1 MSATTEDLEGDWQL
15 VSEKGYDPVKVTV
28 KNIMG
33 SDWMVACMI
42 PRGNMMVSMLKR
54 VEGGSFS
61 LVKLNCSN
69 KETPPEN
76 KELEAEFKSFLEQGI
91 TNLVRDGKNLT
102 IEAGGQ
108 QKQLVEDDVM
118 QKHNEAQKA
127 KLASAKGSGRFG

>member
-1 MSATTEDLEGDWQL
+1 MAATIKALEGDWQY

-42 PRGNMMVSMLKR
+42 PKGNSMVSMLKR
-54 VEGGSFS
+54 DEGGKFS
-61 LVKLNCSN
+61 LVKLNCTN
-69 KETPPEN
+69 RECPKEN
-76 KELEAEFKSFLEQGI
+76 KELEAEFKIFLEQGI
-91 TNLVRDGKNLT
+91 SNLLRDGKNLI
-102 IEAGGQ
+102 IEAGGK

>member
-15 VSEKGYDPVKVTV
+15 VSDKGYDPVKVTL

-42 PRGNMMVSMLKR
+42 PKGNMMVSMLKR
-54 VEGGSFS
+54 VEGGKFG

-69 KETPPEN
+69 KDTPPEN
-76 KELEAEFKSFLEQGI
+76 KELEEELKSFLEKGI
-91 TNLVRDGKNLT
+91 THLIRDGKNLT

-108 QKQLVEDDVM
+108 QKQLVEDDIRK
-118 QKHNEAQKA
+118 QHEEAQTA
-127 KLASAKGSGRFG
+127 KLQSGSGRFG